1 MIPKTY
7 KGNKTD
13 FSYFVNMAL
22 EDRLPWKT
30 FTMLLNDVA
39 PTLNETREIIS
50 LLLKE
55 LESLHLAFQ
64 EKHDELMKYQENNE
78 TESLAIDT
86 LDYDSLP
93 RSEPIDGA
101 TQSNEVQE
109 EESSEGKEV
118 IEEVEIV
125 EDEEYDEDRSQD
137 TNQDTKVYDAQS
149 AGPVKN

>member
-22 EDRLPWKT
+22 QDRLPWKT
-30 FTMLLNDVA
+30 LAMLFNDVA

-64 EKHDELMKYQENNE
+64 GKNDELIKYKEKNE
-78 TESLAIDT
+78 TKSLAIDT
-86 LDYDSLP
+86 FEYDSLP

-137 TNQDTKVYDAQS
+137 TNQVTNVYDEIQ
-149 AGPVKN
+149 GIDNTG